1 MSLAFITLTFLAER
15 ESDTDVE
22 MSWTLGL
29 PLQVIGCLLV
39 PPESPSLQVGKRL
52 CLKRLFC
59 KRFGI

>member
-39 PPESPSLQVGKRL
+39 PPESPSLRSEL
-52 CLKRLFC
+52 LFTV
-59 KRFGI
+59 RAGFDSGED